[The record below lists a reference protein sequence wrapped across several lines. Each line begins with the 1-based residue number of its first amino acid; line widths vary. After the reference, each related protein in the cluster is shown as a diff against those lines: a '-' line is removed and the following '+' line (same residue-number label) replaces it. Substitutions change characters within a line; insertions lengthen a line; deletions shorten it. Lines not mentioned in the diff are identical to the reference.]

1 MNLTVK
7 LGDTQRTIKWP
18 EVPAKPAV
26 TVTFGGQKPKK

>member
-7 LGDTQRTIKWP
+7 LGGARKTIKWP
-18 EVPAKPAV
+18 DVPAKPTA